1 MATILSF
8 STAMWNHSIRHAY
21 YATLTGFQAVKPS
34 VVPKVLSDIVDDV
47 DDKKIVV
54 SIAAAVTIENIQ
66 SKLNG
71 KSKVRNSQLLDV
83 KQQDNFF

>member
-1 MATILSF
+1 MRSANATSVLCRPPWLD
-8 STAMWNHSIRHAY
+8 TY

-71 KSKVRNSQLLDV
+71 KSKVRNNQLLDV